1 MKNVTGLTLQT
12 LSTRERII
20 LLLAAAVAVVFFVT
34 RGAPIVT
41 TVYSERAGSIESV
54 KLDIERELRLQDS
67 AALWS
72 SRRDETERAL
82 ASAEAGLFTGST
94 NAIVEASIQQI
105 LSQHAANA
113 GIDVISTRLADTI
126 EQGGWTQVSQEMS
139 FRTNDAAA
147 TVEFLSQIDN
157 SIPRLEVAEFSL
169 DRSRNQFTGAITVVG
184 FARNSRAE
192 SAKLGGLR

>member
-82 ASAEAGLFTGST
+82 ASAEAG
-94 NAIVEASIQQI
+94 
-105 LSQHAANA
+105 
-113 GIDVISTRLADTI
+113 
-126 EQGGWTQVSQEMS
+126 
-139 FRTNDAAA
+139 
-147 TVEFLSQIDN
+147 
-157 SIPRLEVAEFSL
+157 
-169 DRSRNQFTGAITVVG
+169 QFTGAITVVG

-192 SAKLGGLR
+192 SAKLGGSR